1 MNYQDFLCAVEQ
13 ELNKKLKEG
22 IQASVYTARKNNGS
36 EKQGIMIK
44 ADGVNAA
51 PAIYLEE
58 LFERVLKGERI
69 DRVVQEILD
78 FYEEVD
84 CRKVWDC
91 SQFQKYENIR
101 ERVVF
106 RLIHTE
112 KNKKLLEC
120 IPFMEIL
127 DLSIVF
133 YVLLEQDRNGTASI
147 QISNEHLKMWGVQK
161 EELYRAAVRNVTNLL
176 PAEFYTMRHA
186 IEEMLEVDSDE
197 EDNLLEIQNDEKKDV
212 MYVLTNSL
220 RNYGAACLF
229 YPHVLEM
236 VGEMLKEDYYILPS
250 SIHELIIVPESK
262 ALDADEMS
270 EMVVEINET
279 QVEPEEV
286 LSDHAYFYQREE
298 KKLMSMKKG
307 DAWCGERR

>member
-1 MNYQDFLCAVEQ
+1 MDYQEFLCAVER
-13 ELNKKLKEG
+13 ELNKRLKEG
-22 IQASVYTARKNNGS
+22 VQASVYTARKNNGS

-44 ADGVNAA
+44 AEGVNAA

-58 LFERVLKGERI
+58 LFERVLKGERMEL
-69 DRVVQEILD
+69 VVQEILD
-78 FYEEVD
+78 FYEGVD
-84 CRKVWDC
+84 CSGIWDC
-91 SQFQKYENIR
+91 NQFQKYENIR

-106 RLIHTE
+106 RVIHTD

-120 IPFMEIL
+120 IPYMEVL

-133 YVLLEQDRNGTASI
+133 YVLLEQDKNGSASI
-147 QISNEHLKMWGVQK
+147 QISNEHLKMWGIQK
-161 EELYRAAVRNVTNLL
+161 EELYRAAQRNVTNLL
-176 PAEFYTMRHA
+176 PAEFFTMRHA

-197 EDNLLEIQNDEKKDV
+197 EENLLEIGEDEKEDV

-236 VGEMLKEDYYILPS
+236 AGEMLKEDYYVLPS
-250 SIHELIIVPESK
+250 SVHEVIIVPESK

-286 LSDHAYFYQREE
+286 LSDHAYFYQRDS
-298 KKLMSMKKG
+298 KKLMTRKKE
-307 DAWCGERR
+307 DAWCGEKR

>member
-1 MNYQDFLCAVEQ
+1 MDYQEFLCAIVR
-13 ELNKKLKEG
+13 ELNKRLKEG
-22 IQASVYTARKNNGS
+22 VQASVYTARKNNGS

-44 ADGVNAA
+44 AEGVNAA

-58 LFERVLKGERI
+58 LFERVLKGERMEL
-69 DRVVQEILD
+69 VVEEILD
-78 FYEEVD
+78 FYKGVE
-84 CRKVWDC
+84 CCGVWDC

-106 RLIHTE
+106 RVIHTD

-120 IPFMEIL
+120 IPYTEVL
-127 DLSIVF
+127 DLAIVF
-133 YVLLEQDRNGTASI
+133 YVLLEQDKNGTASI
-147 QISNEHLKMWGVQK
+147 QISNEHLKMWGIQK
-161 EELYRAAVRNVTNLL
+161 EELYRAALRNVAKLL
-176 PAEFYTMRHA
+176 PAEFFTMRHA
-186 IEEMLEVDSDE
+186 IEEMLEADSDE
-197 EDNLLEIQNDEKKDV
+197 KENLLEIGEDEKQDV

-236 VGEMLKEDYYILPS
+236 VGEMLKEDYYVLPS
-250 SIHELIIVPESK
+250 SVHEVIIVPESK

-286 LSDHAYFYQREE
+286 LSDHAYFYQRDS
-298 KKLMSMKKG
+298 KKLM
-307 DAWCGERR
+307 ARRNGMTV